1 MNHAILEMKCIQ
13 RSILVFSYYLY
24 LKIIWQIYKIVL
36 LYQNLFSFKIYVD
49 LIVFDIPLP
58 IISLDTYTNVSKE
71 YISVYLKPYSKFSTS
86 VNPYSFTMCFNFSA
100 SRSRVVMGGTLLSLL
115 YIASKSTKMA
125 FSLLGNVR
133 KVAMCEPFSRLAY
146 SKDFIFR
153 YFTLFRISLANSNK
167 YM

>member
-1 MNHAILEMKCIQ
+1 MPNKQYKTVADRLSVNLKRLTRQPFHMPYPSQ
-13 RSILVFSYYLY
+13 LY
-24 LKIIWQIYKIVL
+24 P
-36 LYQNLFSFKIYVD
+36 
-49 LIVFDIPLP
+49 LIHTLGMEQ
-58 IISLDTYTNVSKE
+58 K